1 MVTAPKLDPRVVQ
14 AFEAFPAEIW
24 PKLLALRQLIL
35 EVARSTD
42 GVGPV
47 TEMLKWG
54 EPAYL
59 TEESRSGSTIRI
71 GWKATAAT
79 RYTLYFNC
87 RTTLVDGFRSLFPDE
102 LRFQGNRAIIFEATD
117 SPPKAVLSQCIAM
130 ALTYHLKKPTGVGR

>member
-1 MVTAPKLDPRVVQ
+1 MVTAPKLEPRVVQ
-14 AFEAFPAEIW
+14 AFEALPPEIR
-24 PKLLALRQLIL
+24 PKLLILRQLIF

-47 TEMLKWG
+47 TETLKWG

-79 RYTLYFNC
+79 RYGLYFNC
-87 RTTLVDGFRSLFPDE
+87 RTTLIDSFRA
-102 LRFQGNRAIIFEATD
+102 RARSARAASSSASARTPF
-117 SPPKAVLSQCIAM
+117 
-130 ALTYHLKKPTGVGR
+130 